1 MPLREKPSGPR
12 SASPLTGRELP
23 GDDRRFYTAAL
34 TAAVLIFAITAGYL
48 VYRVAFN
55 TVQQQPEPRFDL
67 SSLFIRGRQPA
78 TPPQMNAGNPCMV
91 VQEHLE
97 ALRRKDYEGAFEY
110 LATPLRDMTGL
121 PAFTGNARR
130 NAPLMRDVET
140 YQFGA
145 FKVRD
150 GTREF
155 SGHLVYETGGRSDV
169 EALLVKE
176 FGRWRIVRVTVIYE

>member
-1 MPLREKPSGPR
+1 MPLKKPSGPR
-12 SASPLTGRELP
+12 GATPLAGRDLP

-55 TVQQQPEPRFDL
+55 TVPQEPEPRFDL
-67 SSLFIRGRQPA
+67 SSLFIRGPQPGA
-78 TPPQMNAGNPCMV
+78 TAQMDAGNPCMV

-97 ALRRKDYEGAFEY
+97 ELRRKDYEGAYQY
-110 LATPLRDMTGL
+110 LATPLRDMTGFSG
-121 PAFTGNARR
+121 FTDNARR
-130 NAPLMRDVET
+130 NAPILRDIEA

-145 FKVRD
+145 FKLKD
-150 GTREF
+150 GTADV
-155 SGHLVYETGGRSDV
+155 SGHIVYEAGGRSDV

-176 FGRWRIVRVTVIYE
+176 FGRWRLVRVTVIYE